1 MIPFSDHCDRKDRSK
16 AIPWCEPIMTLNCI
30 QWILA
35 TKVSCLHEHKNAAV
49 IFITM
54 CCNTGGWKM
63 LDPMQNTKAHWAAV
77 HCYEI
82 QCSEE
87 QYSTVQHSAVKCS
100 AVQCSVQVLVDQQL
114 RLTFSWATLGT
125 YTYSLW
131 CSCWFWLSV
140 NWIWMLWLWFVLQGL
155 QLLDL
160 TKYGMQCILCNM
172 HVLFYA
178 YALCS
183 ASRLCTE

>member
-1 MIPFSDHCDRKDRSK
+1 MLMIPFSDHCDRKDRSK

-77 HCYEI
+77 HCNEI
-82 QCSEE
+82 QCSEV
-87 QYSTVQHSAVKCS
+87 QYSSMRWAGTCRSTIATHIFLSYTGYLYIF
-100 AVQCSVQVLVDQQL
+100 LVMQL
-114 RLTFSWATLGT
+114 LILTFGELN
-125 YTYSLW
+125 LN
-131 CSCWFWLSV
+131 V
-140 NWIWMLWLWFVLQGL
+140 VIVI
-155 QLLDL
+155 
-160 TKYGMQCILCNM
+160 CI
-172 HVLFYA
+172 A
-178 YALCS
+178 G
-183 ASRLCTE
+183 ASTTGSH